1 MTVIV
6 EVRRGAY
13 HDSVSLM
20 QASRVVA
27 AADGV
32 DAALVAMATELNLEL
47 LDGMGFDRPDDVGP
61 NDLLVAVRASD
72 EDAAARAHQVLE
84 NALTELGAGH
94 GSGGA
99 AAGDLASGPAPRTV
113 SAAARQAPA
122 TLALVSVPGPH
133 AYVEA
138 MDALEAGLSVMV
150 FSDNV
155 LVEQEVALK
164 DEGRRRDL
172 LVMGPDCGTAIVGGV
187 GLGFS
192 NAVRPGPVG
201 VIAASGTGAQQLSC
215 LLDAAGVGVSHVLGV
230 GGRDLSAAVGG
241 RSTMQ
246 ALDLLDGD
254 PATELIVLVSKPP
267 EKTVADEVRGYA
279 ATLRTPVQFALLGR
293 GQPDLTAA
301 AQGAVSALNGSWDEP
316 RWWPAPQQR
325 SGDYRVLRG
334 LFAGGTLC
342 DEAMVIAAEV
352 LGPVMSNIP
361 LEPEWAL
368 GDDLRA
374 SGHLM
379 IDFGDDR
386 LTQGRPHPMIDQS
399 QRIERLLEEATG
411 SRSPVV
417 LLDVVLGH
425 GAHADPAAELAPA
438 LTEAHR
444 LAVESGRELAA
455 VVSLCGAADDPQGLE
470 RQAMALAA
478 AGASVHLSNAAG
490 ARKALELLAD
500 EAKVRDE

>member
-1 MTVIV
+1 
-6 EVRRGAY
+6 
-13 HDSVSLM
+13 M
-20 QASRVVA
+20 QASRAVA

-301 AQGAVSALNGSWDEP
+301 AQGAVSALNGSWD
-316 RWWPAPQQR
+316 
-325 SGDYRVLRG
+325 
-334 LFAGGTLC
+334 
-342 DEAMVIAAEV
+342 
-352 LGPVMSNIP
+352 
-361 LEPEWAL
+361 
-368 GDDLRA
+368 
-374 SGHLM
+374 
-379 IDFGDDR
+379 
-386 LTQGRPHPMIDQS
+386 
-399 QRIERLLEEATG
+399 
-411 SRSPVV
+411 
-417 LLDVVLGH
+417 
-425 GAHADPAAELAPA
+425 
-438 LTEAHR
+438 
-444 LAVESGRELAA
+444 
-455 VVSLCGAADDPQGLE
+455 
-470 RQAMALAA
+470 
-478 AGASVHLSNAAG
+478 
-490 ARKALELLAD
+490 
-500 EAKVRDE
+500 